1 MKTSRCI
8 ALLALFALVLVGAR
22 AEDATDTERGCSGC
36 SQVADLASMY
46 FEARPLIAKV
56 QSELAAAK
64 QASAADA
71 NEKKGSSTG
80 DAIAKVLDS
89 AEWDGLMQSQ
99 TLQRVSDELN
109 LTCVFTDTTLVGNFD
124 GFVASMN
131 ISESSDLYPV
141 IKNAPEIAAGYYTC
155 GGRIMPVM
163 KFVEEV
169 APGVLK
175 GEGFDPSSIL
185 ASPGFTNLV
194 ASGFDM
200 ACFFG
205 VPAVGTLLSGIM
217 G

>member
-1 MKTSRCI
+1 M
-8 ALLALFALVLVGAR
+8 ALALVLGISCVA
-22 AEDATDTERGCSGC
+22 AEDATATERGCSGC

-64 QASAADA
+64 QADATAQGADA
-71 NEKKGSSTG
+71 EANKKKGSATS

-89 AEWDGLMQSQ
+89 AEWDALMQSA

-109 LTCVFTDTTLVGNFD
+109 LTCVFTDATLVGHFD
-124 GFVASMN
+124 AFVASAN

-141 IKNAPEIAAGYYTC
+141 IKSAPEIAAGYYSC

-169 APGVLK
+169 APGILK
-175 GEGFDPSSIL
+175 GDGFDPSSIL

-194 ASGFDM
+194 GSGFDM

-205 VPAVGTLLSGIM
+205 VPAVGSLLAGIM